1 MKSVFLVVTLIQD
14 KTENNINC
22 IVCQTY
28 SIAIREARKAIE
40 RLKKLYGNEI
50 VSNDTAIEISYYDT
64 CHDITIKVYIEE
76 QKIIEV

>member
-14 KTENNINC
+14 KTENDINC

-40 RLKKLYGNEI
+40 NLKKVYGNEI
-50 VSNDTAIEISYYDT
+50 TNDDTATEIAYYDT
-64 CHDITIKVYIEE
+64 CHDITIKTYI
-76 QKIIEV
+76 QKQIVLDQ